1 MENIKKR
8 KSEDNY
14 INMDPDILQN
24 IIHNQEKMISYI
36 YQIGT
41 ISENTF
47 NTLGNIE
54 QKMKDLNNII
64 TNLEVKNVYLE
75 NSINKI
81 NNSFIQELKNKDLE
95 IQGLKELNKN
105 IIEDYNYLIETKN
118 QNNVN
123 QNNINQ
129 NNINQNNINQNKDNS
144 SFYL

>member
-8 KSEDNY
+8 KSEENY

-105 IIEDYNYLIETKN
+105 IIEDYNYLSQSNNHKN
-118 QNNVN
+118 HI
-123 QNNINQ
+123 NNINDH
-129 NNINQNNINQNKDNS
+129 NINDNKNNKDNT